1 MAHYST
7 MQLKF
12 LVGAEGCGGFWRAVS
27 LFLSWTSPSGHHRGA
42 KLFLLFGSGLKYP
55 CEWWLPARL
64 PSSLSPSS
72 SRWQRGSLGKSS
84 SARAWAPGAP
94 YRLEVF
100 SIWMNVTF
108 TAVTQKP
115 QGLEENF
122 RTSCYFFIK
131 PNKEGTE
138 TKSVFCSPRV
148 ELQEFR
154 SAQQHICLPQA
165 PKVLMDGGSHG
176 QVGTAH
182 CCLGSGSPR
191 ELRGKSCML
200 LCLVVR
206 GMYGTQQ
213 WVGVKAAAWGSQP
226 Y

>member
-1 MAHYST
+1 
-7 MQLKF
+7 
-12 LVGAEGCGGFWRAVS
+12 
-27 LFLSWTSPSGHHRGA
+27 
-42 KLFLLFGSGLKYP
+42 
-55 CEWWLPARL
+55 
-64 PSSLSPSS
+64 
-72 SRWQRGSLGKSS
+72 
-84 SARAWAPGAP
+84 
-94 YRLEVF
+94 
-100 SIWMNVTF
+100 MNVTF

-131 PNKEGTE
+131 PNKEATE
-138 TKSVFCSPRV
+138 TESVFCSPRA

-176 QVGTAH
+176 QMGTAH
-182 CCLGSGSPR
+182 CCLGSGSPG